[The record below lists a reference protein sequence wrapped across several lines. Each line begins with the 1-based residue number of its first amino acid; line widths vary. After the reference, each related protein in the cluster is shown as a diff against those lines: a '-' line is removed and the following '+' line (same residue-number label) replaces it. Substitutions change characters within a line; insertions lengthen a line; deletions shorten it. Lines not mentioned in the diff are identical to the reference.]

1 MGNYVSRDMV
11 NSDKKMVDVAV
22 QTDVRLSRQWANES
36 SFIEN
41 FLDYLIEKE
50 CGTKILTEDEQI
62 KCCNNINDN
71 TRIPSKKCG

>member
-11 NSDKKMVDVAV
+11 NTDKKMVDVAV

-36 SFIEN
+36 SSARQRSDG

-62 KCCNNINDN
+62 KYCNNINDY
-71 TRIPSKKCG
+71 TRLS